1 MSLVKFPLTMVLV
14 RSIIE
19 EQDLQKQK
27 FDEYMEKTNQLSIW

>member
-27 FDEYMEKTNQLSIW
+27 FDGKN